1 MKPLVVISGP
11 RDAGPGERSL
21 MMERANLALEQLGV
35 EDATRIDV
43 PAKGTA
49 TDDSD
54 DATMRGPV
62 QEIVPALQSGS
73 LFGGADG
80 VLIVDAE
87 GLLKAEAEVIVE
99 LLEVSAEPIAVF
111 VAAGSIP
118 APLGS
123 FLKKNGET
131 VSVKRINERAA
142 GEWLGRAARDR
153 GLRIDRDAS
162 TILLNRFGT
171 DVAAL
176 GQALD
181 QLQVEGPEVTGE
193 SVRSRFKNRP
203 DEPMWHYVD
212 SVVAGDHAAAL
223 RRLADFL
230 QHGHP
235 LQLLAFLQSD
245 VRRRSIAAAA
255 PDYETFLE
263 WDGGRAGWAM
273 EKVWK
278 QRSRIKGS
286 DLKLALGALS
296 RADLQMKT
304 APEPTHRVTM
314 ERLTVAM
321 CRWYGGARRR

>member
-1 MKPLVVISGP
+1 
-11 RDAGPGERSL
+11 
-21 MMERANLALEQLGV
+21 MMERAMMALDQLGV
-35 EDATRIDV
+35 ENPTRIDV
-43 PAKGTA
+43 PAKGTGG
-49 TDDSD
+49 DDGSD
-54 DATMRGPV
+54 AAMRGQV

-80 VLIVDAE
+80 VLVVDANA
-87 GLLKAEAEVIVE
+87 LLKAEAEVIAE
-99 LLEVSAEPIAVF
+99 LLDVSVDPVVVF
-111 VAAGSIP
+111 LAAGSIP

-123 FLKKNGET
+123 LLKKRGEN
-131 VSVKRINERAA
+131 VSVQRINERSA
-142 GEWLGRAARDR
+142 GEWLSRAARER
-153 GLRIDRDAS
+153 GMRIDREAS

-171 DVAAL
+171 NVAAL
-176 GQALD
+176 GRALD
-181 QLQVEGPEVTGE
+181 QLAVAGPDVGVEQ
-193 SVRSRFKNRP
+193 VRSRFKNRP

-212 SVVAGDHAAAL
+212 AVVSGNQGDAL

-230 QHGHP
+230 QHSHP

-245 VRRRSIAAAA
+245 VRRRSMAAAA
-255 PDYETFLE
+255 PDYDTFLE

-278 QRSRIKGS
+278 QRSHIRGS
-286 DLKLALGALS
+286 DLKMALGALA
-296 RADLQMKT
+296 RADLQLKT

>member
-1 MKPLVVISGP
+1 
-11 RDAGPGERSL
+11 
-21 MMERANLALEQLGV
+21 MMERAVQALDQLGV
-35 EDATRIDV
+35 ADPTRIDV

-49 TDDSD
+49 NDDGEEG
-54 DATMRGPV
+54 ALRGPV

-73 LFGGADG
+73 LFGGAAG
-80 VLIVDAE
+80 VLVVDADS
-87 GLLKAEAEVIVE
+87 LLKAEAEVIAE
-99 LLEVSAEPIAVF
+99 LLDVSVDPIAVF
-111 VAAGSIP
+111 LAAGAIP

-123 FLKKNGET
+123 LLKKRAEAI
-131 VSVKRINERAA
+131 SVKRINERSA
-142 GEWLGRAARDR
+142 GEWLGQAARKR
-153 GLRIDRDAS
+153 GLRLDREAS
-162 TILLNRFGT
+162 TILLSRFGT
-171 DVAAL
+171 NVAAL

-181 QLQVEGPEVTGE
+181 QLAVDGPDVDAEA
-193 SVRSRFKNRP
+193 VRGRFKNRP

-212 SVVAGDHAAAL
+212 AVATGNQGDAL

-230 QHGHP
+230 EHGHP

-255 PDYETFLE
+255 PDYDTFLE

-278 QRSRIKGS
+278 QRSRIRGS
-286 DLKLALGALS
+286 DLKLALGALA

-304 APEPTHRVTM
+304 APEATHRVTM